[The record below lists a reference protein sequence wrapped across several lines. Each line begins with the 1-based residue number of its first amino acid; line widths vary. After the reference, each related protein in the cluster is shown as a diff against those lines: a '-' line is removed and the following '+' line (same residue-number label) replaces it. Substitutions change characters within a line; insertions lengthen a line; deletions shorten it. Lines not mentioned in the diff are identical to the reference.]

1 MRYALWRV
9 VAAATVGSAAAL
21 AGGAVTA
28 GAQTANATVTVV
40 HGLRGVVADV
50 YVDGK
55 VALPAFQP
63 DRVTDPI
70 SVPAGTH
77 HIEVRPTGQPATSP
91 PAAAVDVTLA
101 PGSRDSIVAHLDAA
115 GHPAIT
121 MYQDDVSPVPAGQS
135 RAEIR
140 HDAAAPA
147 IDVSL
152 NQTVVARTLANPNSV
167 TASVA
172 PATYQVSVVTAGTG
186 KPLAPAQSATLS
198 EGTATAMYLIGSA
211 QAGTLSW
218 VAEQFTGLATPP
230 NKIQT
235 GDSGLAAT
243 GGGHSR
249 VPVVVGA
256 ALAGA
261 FLGAGVMVLGR
272 RRTLRA

>member
-1 MRYALWRV
+1 
-9 VAAATVGSAAAL
+9 
-21 AGGAVTA
+21 
-28 GAQTANATVTVV
+28 
-40 HGLRGVVADV
+40 
-50 YVDGK
+50 
-55 VALPAFQP
+55 
-63 DRVTDPI
+63 
-70 SVPAGTH
+70 VPAGAH

-91 PAAAVDVTLA
+91 PAASADVTLA

-121 MYQDDVSPVPAGQS
+121 MYHDDVSAVAAGQS

-152 NQTVVARTLANPNSV
+152 NQTVVARSLANPNSA

-172 PATYQVSVVTAGTG
+172 PATYQVSVVMPGTT
-186 KPLAPAQSATLS
+186 KSLVPAQSATLS

-243 GGGHSR
+243 SGGHSH
-249 VPVVVGA
+249 VQVIVGA
-256 ALAGA
+256 AIAGA
-261 FLGAGVMVLGR
+261 LLGAGVMVLSR
-272 RRTLRA
+272 RRALRA

>member
-1 MRYALWRV
+1 V
-9 VAAATVGSAAAL
+9 VAL
-21 AGGAVTA
+21 AGGAITA
-28 GAQTANATVTVV
+28 SAQTANATVTVV

-70 SVPAGTH
+70 SVRAGLH

-91 PAAAVDVTLA
+91 PAASADVTLA
-101 PGSRDSIVAHLDAA
+101 PGSRDSIVAHLDAT

-121 MYQDDVSPVPAGQS
+121 MYQDDVSAVAPGES
-135 RAEIR
+135 RAVVR

-147 IDVSL
+147 VDVAL
-152 NQTVVARTLANPNSV
+152 NQTVVARSLTNPNSA
-167 TASVA
+167 TANVA
-172 PATYQVSVVTAGTG
+172 PATYEVSVVTPGTSTS
-186 KPLAPAQSATLS
+186 LTPAQPATLT

-211 QAGTLSW
+211 QAGTLTW

-243 GGGHSR
+243 GGGHSH
-249 VPVVVGA
+249 VPLVVGA
-256 ALAGA
+256 AIAGTL
-261 FLGAGVMVLGR
+261 LGAGVMVIR
-272 RRTLRA
+272 RRRALPV